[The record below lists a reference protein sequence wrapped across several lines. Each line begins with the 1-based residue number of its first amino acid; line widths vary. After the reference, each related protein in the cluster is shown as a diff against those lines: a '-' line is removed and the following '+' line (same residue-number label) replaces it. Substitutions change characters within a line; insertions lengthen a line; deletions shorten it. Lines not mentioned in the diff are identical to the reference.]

1 MAAAGLNSLG
11 SSSMVQLRN
20 AAAGGAKSTNT
31 TMTMTSINGFRD
43 TNGSLI
49 AQTSNQV
56 MSQHAI
62 PIMDPNSS
70 FYNQKPKADRS
81 KEAYRR
87 GHQYQSESYRAL
99 NRNSVAANSVSG
111 RSLPP
116 QQEMTPIHQAIVK
129 NPRGKTR
136 TIKKGMQYQ

>member
-70 FYNQKPKADRS
+70 FYN
-81 KEAYRR
+81 
-87 GHQYQSESYRAL
+87 
-99 NRNSVAANSVSG
+99 
-111 RSLPP
+111 
-116 QQEMTPIHQAIVK
+116 
-129 NPRGKTR
+129 
-136 TIKKGMQYQ
+136 